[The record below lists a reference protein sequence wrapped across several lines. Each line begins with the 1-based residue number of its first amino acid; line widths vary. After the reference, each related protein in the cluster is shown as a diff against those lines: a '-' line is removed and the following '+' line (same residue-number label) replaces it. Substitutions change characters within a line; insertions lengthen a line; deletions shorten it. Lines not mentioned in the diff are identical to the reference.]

1 MSKLYFFGKFF
12 LPRLMMRILLKFCVS
27 LFSCRSVLFSFVK
40 RHFSS
45 VKKVSMYNILRH
57 EIISHDQFECCIL
70 VIANLSQAL
79 NCNRVVWDLFLITNF
94 SDHKKIWTVKL
105 FHSMQLLFGLLV
117 KYVYSENLPVLTRIY
132 DSSKERAQH
141 HHNPAFY
148 ICFSLLLMCF
158 YQYIFYLSTWP

>member
-1 MSKLYFFGKFF
+1 
-12 LPRLMMRILLKFCVS
+12 MMRILLKFCVS

-141 HHNPAFY
+141 HHNLAFY
-148 ICFSLLLMCF
+148 MYVSPCCLCAFINTSF
-158 YQYIFYLSTWP
+158 I